1 MSIEVLSE
9 VGEESG
15 RVVAVGAFKLPC
27 VQHFAPF
34 VQPRQLNFFGCFQ
47 KLVNLTSVEGFH
59 EWSHPTSKDCAEK
72 VLLVQDLQKPVDFKR
87 VLHSSYFVLEK
98 GKGEGGACIVGKSC
112 QNFGVKPLFRQQLPF
127 FSSLNLTV
135 QCACMF
141 LFLPVATNCVVNY
154 PTISRPPFA
163 G

>member
-1 MSIEVLSE
+1 MPRCEPHS
-9 VGEESG
+9 
-15 RVVAVGAFKLPC
+15 
-27 VQHFAPF
+27 APF
-34 VQPRQLNFFGCFQ
+34 LGCFQ

-59 EWSHPTSKDCAEK
+59 EWSHPTTKDCAEK

-98 GKGEGGACIVGKSC
+98 GEGEGGACIVGKSY

-141 LFLPVATNCVVNY
+141 LFLPVATNYVVNY